1 MDYAFELKYFHEASN
16 DKFIIP
22 INVSTEA
29 KLAEPELSTMED
41 QISEVLHCNKNSID
55 ICIQM
60 VLNQLPMKPLTMEEW
75 INSGYAPTL
84 TIIEA
89 AQALYRNHSVKET
102 SRTDAGA
109 ENFSETTDVISRII
123 DECKKKKKKAI
134 CFVTGVP

>member
-1 MDYAFELKYFHEASN
+1 
-16 DKFIIP
+16 
-22 INVSTEA
+22 
-29 KLAEPELSTMED
+29 
-41 QISEVLHCNKNSID
+41 
-55 ICIQM
+55 M

-134 CFVTGVP
+134 CFVTGVPGAGKTLAGLNIANERHKFEADEQAVFLPGKHSQEIKLLVMALQRMKPGEKQRPSSK

>member
-1 MDYAFELKYFHEASN
+1 
-16 DKFIIP
+16 
-22 INVSTEA
+22 
-29 KLAEPELSTMED
+29 
-41 QISEVLHCNKNSID
+41 
-55 ICIQM
+55 M

-123 DECKKKKKKAI
+123 DECKMQEEKEKSHLFCYWSSMSRKDSRGI
-134 CFVTGVP
+134 EYCQ